1 LHPPCPDVSDEPH
14 DSLSRA
20 ETANRALPIDDP
32 VGGWLSAACGT
43 IATVLAFAAYLA
55 NFAPVWDQ
63 PYLETCCR
71 AALHRLHLCGPAG
84 RPSGLMDDPCQRRL
98 ATMGLCC
105 LDADGGFRITEAGQR
120 RHATDILKQTERPA
134 ATTTAR

>member
-1 LHPPCPDVSDEPH
+1 M
-14 DSLSRA
+14 
-20 ETANRALPIDDP
+20 
-32 VGGWLSAACGT
+32 
-43 IATVLAFAAYLA
+43 IALAFAGHMT

-98 ATMGLCC
+98 AAMGLCR
-105 LDADGGFRITEAGQR
+105 LAADGGFTITEAGRR
-120 RHATDILKQTERPA
+120 RHATDILKQTEPPA

>member
-1 LHPPCPDVSDEPH
+1 M
-14 DSLSRA
+14 
-20 ETANRALPIDDP
+20 
-32 VGGWLSAACGT
+32 
-43 IATVLAFAAYLA
+43 IATVLAFAAHLA

-84 RPSGLMDDPCQRRL
+84 RPAGLMDDPCQRRL

-105 LDADGGFRITEAGQR
+105 LGADGDFRITEAGQR
-120 RHATDILKQTERPA
+120 RHATDILKRADPA
-134 ATTTAR
+134 VATTTAR